1 MTTNNKGEHD
11 AMKSS
16 VGRLVSILYRKNQ
29 VYLNGVLKPLNITAA
44 EVPVLIHLFGR
55 DGISQEELSSFL
67 VIDKA
72 ATARVVQSLLDKG
85 FLRKEKDPN
94 DRRSNQV
101 FLTEQAIEQRA
112 TIFAHLRQWTDFLTA
127 GIDEASVQTMFAV
140 LEAMADKVDGTD
152 FREWGQKG

>member
-1 MTTNNKGEHD
+1 
-11 AMKSS
+11 MKSS

-85 FLRKEKDPN
+85 FYARIGSE
-94 DRRSNQV
+94 
-101 FLTEQAIEQRA
+101 
-112 TIFAHLRQWTDFLTA
+112 
-127 GIDEASVQTMFAV
+127 
-140 LEAMADKVDGTD
+140 
-152 FREWGQKG
+152 

>member
-1 MTTNNKGEHD
+1 
-11 AMKSS
+11 MKSS

-29 VYLNGVLKPLNITAA
+29 VYLNVVLKPLNITAA

-85 FLRKEKDPN
+85 FLRKEKDPD
-94 DRRSNQV
+94 DRRANQV
-101 FLTEQAIEQRA
+101 FLTGQAIAQRE
-112 TIFAHLRQWTDFLTA
+112 TIFSHLQHWTDFLTA
-127 GIDEASVQTMFAV
+127 GLDEASVRTMFVV
-140 LEAMADKVDGTD
+140 LEAMADKVESAD
-152 FREWGQKG
+152 FRDLGQHV